1 MTPLDIFGAIVL
13 AFLAGVIVG
22 TPDKRKFFN

>member
-1 MTPLDIFGAIVL
+1 ML

-22 TPDKRKFFN
+22 GAVGYFGPKLYARLESKS